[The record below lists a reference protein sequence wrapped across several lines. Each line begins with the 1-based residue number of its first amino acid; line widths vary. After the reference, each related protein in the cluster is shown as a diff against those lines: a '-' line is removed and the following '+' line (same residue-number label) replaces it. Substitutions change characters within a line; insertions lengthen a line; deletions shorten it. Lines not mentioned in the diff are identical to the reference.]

1 VVPMPVES
9 LLPTPHPTPYFHAG
23 PGHGRAASEALF
35 SALYRELRGLAR
47 RELLRAGPGA
57 ALGATSL
64 LHEAYLD
71 IAGRDGVAFPDRARF
86 LAYAARVMRGLIIDG
101 LRHRQAQ
108 KRGAGFEITSID
120 GKDVADA
127 AQSDAEEIESLGQ
140 ALDELAAVEPEIAHV
155 VDLKFFCGFT
165 FTEIAGL
172 RGVSERTVQ
181 RHWDKARIYLRH
193 ALSAEILA

>member
-1 VVPMPVES
+1 MERPLS
-9 LLPTPHPTPYFHAG
+9 TLILSADRG
-23 PGHGRAASEALF
+23 DGQASEALF

-47 RELLRAGPGA
+47 RELARSGPGA
-57 ALGATSL
+57 SLGVTSL

-71 IAGRDGVAFPDRARF
+71 IAQREGVAFPDRARF

-101 LRHRQAQ
+101 LRRRQAR
-108 KRGAGFEITSID
+108 KRGGGFEITSLD
-120 GKDVADA
+120 GKDMGDTP
-127 AQSDAEEIESLGQ
+127 SGDAEEIERLGR
-140 ALDELAAVEPEIAHV
+140 ALDELAAVEPDIANV

-165 FTEIAGL
+165 FTEIASL

-193 ALSAEILA
+193 ALTAGGAGIFE

>member
-1 VVPMPVES
+1 MERPLS
-9 LLPTPHPTPYFHAG
+9 TLIRSADRG
-23 PGHGRAASEALF
+23 DGQASEALF

-47 RELLRAGPGA
+47 RELARSGPGA
-57 ALGATSL
+57 SLGVTSL

-71 IAGRDGVAFPDRARF
+71 IAEREGVAFPDRARF

-101 LRHRQAQ
+101 LRRRQAR
-108 KRGAGFEITSID
+108 KRGGGFEITSID
-120 GKDVADA
+120 GKDVGDATPPGDAD
-127 AQSDAEEIESLGQ
+127 EIERLGQ

-165 FTEIAGL
+165 FAEIADLQGS
-172 RGVSERTVQ
+172 SERTVQ

-193 ALSAEILA
+193 ALRAEVLG

>member
-1 VVPMPVES
+1 VE
-9 LLPTPHPTPYFHAG
+9 HPLSTLIVSADRG
-23 PGHGRAASEALF
+23 DGHASEVLF

-47 RELLRAGPGA
+47 RELARAGPGA
-57 ALGATSL
+57 SLGVTSL

-71 IAGRDGVAFPDRARF
+71 ISQREGVAFPDRARF

-101 LRHRQAQ
+101 LRRRQAR
-108 KRGAGFEITSID
+108 KRGGGFEITSID
-120 GKDVADA
+120 GKDLGDA
-127 AQSDAEEIESLGQ
+127 GLPGDAEEMERLGR

-165 FTEIAGL
+165 FVEIASL

-181 RHWDKARIYLRH
+181 RQWDKARIYLRH
-193 ALSAEILA
+193 ALRAELLA